1 MEQFFMEIVNRGLA
15 ASLLVLVVVLLRVC
29 FKRMPKWVR
38 PVLWGFVAFRMLC
51 PVSLE
56 TTFSLMPDVAKFFR
70 QVEGYAQWAEPE
82 ASLLPVPATEDF
94 SVQSEKGSVIT
105 EPVDTTV
112 GDVMDTTV
120 EKLPGNV
127 YDKLPYEGSSPVENN
142 MNNTSNAVPD
152 STPSTPIINMEE
164 VPKQQ
169 TTWSLAV
176 IVWLVGMLLMAF
188 YGVVSY
194 VKVKRQVRVSVNTQ
208 ENIYYCDDIDT
219 PFVFG
224 LFRPGIYLPSGMEE
238 ETMEYVLRHERE
250 HLRRGDQWWKLFG
263 FSLLAVYWFHP
274 LLWVAYVL
282 FCKDV
287 EFACDER
294 VIKEFGEDTRREYA
308 RALLSCSIGK
318 RVVLLCPTVFGENG
332 VKGRIRSV
340 MTYKKATIPILVGTL
355 VVCLVTGTVFLTD
368 RRDPYGIDSDNLV
381 LGEVFLNED
390 VAEDIAEDIAELMG
404 KAWKETYQLE
414 NFRFTFSKLSF
425 GQEENLLRVSVE
437 ADKIS
442 LREPEE
448 YPVIAGMKKA
458 QSELTYEAERNYA
471 QRMIDSMLAQLKQET
486 KVHICEPAIFV
497 TLDER
502 NHYELYYGDADRTP
516 LAEYFKKEDT
526 EHEEF
531 LGYLSVYQKANIEP
545 PMDVTG
551 SYGYCYVDALNNP
564 ESKMKSLGLT
574 SSSVYLNNSFLYYK
588 EGVYDDI
595 AVYEVKDKEKLP
607 WELLGEEIKTVYSNN
622 GEYWSERDALV
633 ECTGEGTLYRVK
645 GYEDTYRVALV
656 YEQNWRNDAYIEQ
669 QLLTT
674 DIRPKLIF
682 QLVIGQAKE
691 VEIQPDRTTYHMV
704 ICEHI
709 NGLWF
714 HEGRAVFQQRMHLE
728 NAVSVNGLSMDEELL
743 WQFLAEINAAAFVPI
758 TTRGPLEYETIT
770 FMDAL
775 GMKHSLQLNEEGYVK
790 VQACA
795 TTLTVKIDEEICRRV
810 MEQVRAYEA
819 QQPLVSFENV
829 FPVEK
834 VFAKEDEYKAVY
846 EELLERA
853 ELLLFDKDIPTAWFG
868 EEGYYISKVPLYR
881 YNVAGGR
888 LTEGANLLYLSKN
901 FSRSDAAWVGWDYY
915 EEPDVSSGSF
925 EHSILEMMK
934 ENPSKE
940 YILLYQEV
948 TVSSLPGLYVID
960 ESNTVCW
967 SSAFSTQ
974 GKIMV
979 GTKVEDTLYQKL
991 YSEKLAISYEELTAR
1006 ENLIWISLD
1015 GGVADLLPTPT
1026 PTPTPVDIANRMY
1039 QNEYEKSPY
1048 AAYSAEEW
1056 LKSGRLEVPF
1066 AWEDV
1071 LKAQLMSE
1079 RYAMYYIPQ
1088 EALCQASTVDLA
1100 RVAAFDYRFGAF
1112 GNYPSDYLEIARSK
1126 FNAFDALFARED
1138 MVKALLKVYEAN
1150 GFYLASVAT
1159 TTEKKKEAS
1168 RQEEGIVMLEVLLAT
1183 DEAFDKM
1190 NGQQEKV
1197 LQAVK
1202 YKMDQRETGL
1212 YDCDKML
1219 SGFFAYIK
1227 ENAVLGSKW
1236 YDYIMKNHADDKTL
1250 QYYLENV
1257 CYPGTPI
1264 VMDSRLPE
1272 DVYVPTRIPEP
1283 AVTEDTV
1290 IHTLNLPLPGK
1301 ECRIDVI
1308 GKEQE
1313 ETRNWGAGELRIYT
1327 EEELLQTILVQE
1339 AIEADGVDG
1348 IDKGYTE
1355 CPYPNLTAAL
1365 RDVNFD
1371 GYPDIE
1377 VWGWCPNNS
1386 IPYYYW
1392 CWNPGT
1398 EQFEYAFTLQLT
1410 DVDEERKHLIS
1421 YQKVGGGV
1429 YYTER
1434 YRVTKDNELE
1444 LAERMTEEYRT
1455 NTYES
1460 WREAYLHAIENF
1472 PDNMIDPY
1480 GFRKDSDWTNP
1491 EKYIYLGIHDFTMDG
1506 TPELIIGD
1514 GASLAVFTYKQGR
1527 IEKCIDLTMEC
1538 CWQCIDGVAFHD
1550 NALLVSCYGSD
1561 GNGHTAAAYRNG
1573 AWTTAVYCEYHPK
1586 KCTIN
1591 GEAATYEEFC
1601 NVVPFEPKDWEGTIK
1616 PHGRKK
1622 VQLPLDESFDFNFI
1636 RWIEN

>member
-1 MEQFFMEIVNRGLA
+1 MEQLFMEIVNRGLA
-15 ASLLVLVVVLLRVC
+15 ASLLVLVVVLLRTC

-38 PVLWGFVAFRMLC
+38 LVLWCFVAFRLLC

-56 TTFSLMPDVAKFFR
+56 TSFSLMPDVEKISR
-70 QVEGYAQWAEPE
+70 TVEEYARRDEPE
-82 ASLLPVPATEDF
+82 TSSIPNIV
-94 SVQSEKGSVIT
+94 G
-105 EPVDTTV
+105 TTV
-112 GDVMDTTV
+112 DDAVGATI
-120 EKLPGNV
+120 ENLPGTV
-127 YDKLPYEGSSPVENN
+127 QDVLPKEDSRPVN
-142 MNNTSNAVPD
+142 NNTDNASNIVPD
-152 STPSTPIINMEE
+152 SALSIPVTSTEESIGNEINVE

-169 TTWSLAV
+169 TTWSLSV
-176 IVWLVGMLLMAF
+176 KVWLVGMLLMAF

-194 VKVKRQVRVSVNTQ
+194 LKVRRQIRASINVQ

-224 LFRPGIYLPSGMEE
+224 LFKPGIYLPSGMEE
-238 ETMEYVLRHERE
+238 ATQAYVLCHEKE
-250 HLRRGDQWWKLFG
+250 HLRRGDQWWKILGFG
-263 FSLLAVYWFHP
+263 LLSVYWFHP

-282 FCKDV
+282 FCKDI

-294 VIKEFGEDTRREYA
+294 VMKGFSEDNRREYA
-308 RALLSCSIGK
+308 QALLSCSIGK
-318 RVVLLCPTVFGENG
+318 RVVLLCPTAFGENG

-340 MTYKKATIPILVGTL
+340 MSYKKVTVPILIVAL
-355 VVCLVTGTVFLTD
+355 AVCLVVGVLFLTD
-368 RRDPYGIDSDNLV
+368 RMDRYHIDSGNITLEGV
-381 LGEVFLNED
+381 ELAED
-390 VAEDIAEDIAELMG
+390 VAENIAEDIAELLG
-404 KAWKETYQLE
+404 AAWEGVYE
-414 NFRFTFSKLSF
+414 PDNFTFTFYELESA
-425 GQEENLLRVSVE
+425 QEETIFRVAVE
-437 ADKIS
+437 ADRI
-442 LREPEE
+442 LVREPEDS
-448 YPVIAGMKKA
+448 PVIAGMKKA
-458 QSELTYEAERNYA
+458 QAKLTYEAERTYA
-471 QRMIDSMLAQLKQET
+471 QTMIDSMLTQIKQEA
-486 KVHICEPAIFV
+486 KLRICEPAIFV
-497 TLDER
+497 TVDELGR
-502 NHYELYYGDADRTP
+502 YELTYGDAGRTP
-516 LAEYFKKEDT
+516 LKEYFVKEDT
-526 EHEEF
+526 EQEEF
-531 LGYLSVYQKANIEP
+531 LGYLTVYQTANINP

-551 SYGYCYVDALNNP
+551 NYGYRYSKALANP
-564 ESKMKSLGLT
+564 ENMVNSYSI
-574 SSSVYLNNSFLYYK
+574 SSNSVSAYVKDTLYYK
-588 EGVYDDI
+588 ES
-595 AVYEVKDKEKLP
+595 VYEEFASYLAKDKEKLP
-607 WELLGEEIKTVYSNN
+607 WELLGEEISVAYTNKGN
-622 GEYWSERDALV
+622 YWSERDALLT
-633 ECTGEGTLYRVK
+633 CTGTGTLYRVK
-645 GYEDTYRVALV
+645 GYEDSYRVAIV
-656 YEQNWRNDAYIEQ
+656 FEQNQRTDAYSEQ

-674 DIRPKLIF
+674 GIRLPIIF
-682 QLVIGQAKE
+682 QSAIGEAKE
-691 VEIQPDRTTYHMV
+691 EEIQPGKTTYHMIV
-704 ICEHI
+704 LEHM
-709 NGLWF
+709 NDLWF
-714 HEGRAVFQQRMHLE
+714 HEGREIFQQRMHLE

-743 WQFLAEINAAAFVPI
+743 WQFLAEINDAAFVPI

-770 FMDAL
+770 FVDAL

-790 VQACA
+790 VQACE
-795 TTLTVKIDEEICRRV
+795 TTLTVKIDEEISSAVLCRV
-810 MEQVRAYEA
+810 AEYKA

-868 EEGYYISKVPLYR
+868 EDGYYISKVPLYR

-888 LTEGANLLYLSKN
+888 LTEGANLLYLSKD

-934 ENPSKE
+934 EKPSKE

-991 YSEKLAISYEELTAR
+991 YSEELAISYEELTAR

-1039 QNEYEKSPY
+1039 QSEYEKSPY

-1066 AWEDV
+1066 VWEDA
-1071 LKAQLMSE
+1071 LNAQLMSE

-1088 EALCQASTVDLA
+1088 EALCQATTVDLA

-1112 GNYPSDYLEIARSK
+1112 GNYPSDYLEIARSE

-1138 MVKALLKVYEAN
+1138 MVEALLKVYEAN
-1150 GFYLASVAT
+1150 GFYLTSVAT
-1159 TTEKKKEAS
+1159 TTETKKEAS
-1168 RQEEGIVMLEVLLAT
+1168 RQEEGIVMLEILLAT

-1197 LQAVK
+1197 LQAVR
-1202 YKMDQRETGL
+1202 YKMKQRETGL

-1227 ENAVLGSKW
+1227 ENAVLGSRW

-1272 DVYVPTRIPEP
+1272 DVYVPTRTPEP

-1313 ETRNWGAGELRIYT
+1313 ETRNWGAGELRIYI

-1339 AIEADGVDG
+1339 AIAADGVDG

-1398 EQFEYAFTLQLT
+1398 KQFEYAFTLQLT

-1444 LAERMTEEYRT
+1444 LAERMTEEYWT

-1480 GFRKDSDWTNP
+1480 GFRSGSDWTNP
-1491 EKYIYLGIHDFTMDG
+1491 EKYVYLGIHDFTTDG
-1506 TPELIIGD
+1506 IPELIIGD
-1514 GASLAVFTYKQGR
+1514 AASLAVFIYKDGR
-1527 IEKCIDLTMEC
+1527 VEKCIDLTMEC

-1561 GNGHTAAAYRNG
+1561 GSGHTAAAYRNG
-1573 AWTTAVYCEYHPK
+1573 AWTTAVYCAYHPK